1 MITLEVWAR
10 GYADQTGLTRVK
22 LPAHST
28 EAEIQAAVRGVG
40 MFATLAGVRRA
51 QQVQLTPAQ
60 IAAYQHEYRG
70 DNT

>member
-1 MITLEVWAR
+1 
-10 GYADQTGLTRVK
+10 
-22 LPAHST
+22 
-28 EAEIQAAVRGVG
+28 

-60 IAAYQHEYRG
+60 ITAHQHAYRG